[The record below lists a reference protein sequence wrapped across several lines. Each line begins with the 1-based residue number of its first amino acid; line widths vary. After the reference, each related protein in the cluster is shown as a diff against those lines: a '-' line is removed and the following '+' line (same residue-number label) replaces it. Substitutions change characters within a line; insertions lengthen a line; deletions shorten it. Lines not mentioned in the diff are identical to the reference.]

1 MGKMS
6 EIDLSIKEKLEEE
19 MDKLDI
25 PIDEREKY
33 IRLNYTKIRDEIFK
47 KGIKWNEV

>member
-25 PIDEREKY
+25 PIDESEKY
-33 IRLNYTKIRDEIFK
+33 IR
-47 KGIKWNEV
+47 